1 MEKKKYPAVNIGS
14 ASMLVVFI
22 ILCLVTFSVLSVA
35 SANRDYTYSQKIADR
50 TTSYYKASGK
60 AETILSQIDREL
72 KSAYEQ
78 YGADY
83 LSHISGA
90 FADIGEVEN
99 FTLPSLSFSVP
110 INDTQ
115 ALSVSLVIQVPKNT
129 GDTFYTITSWTEIS
143 TEQWDGDTTLNL
155 M

>member
-22 ILCLVTFSVLSVA
+22 ILCLVIFSVLSVA
-35 SANRDYTYSQKIADR
+35 SANHDYTYSQKIADR

-83 LSHISGA
+83 LSHISDA
-90 FADIGEVEN
+90 FADIEEVEN

>member
-35 SANRDYTYSQKIADR
+35 SANRDYTYSKKIADR

-90 FADIGEVEN
+90 FADIEEVEN

-129 GDTFYTITSWTEIS
+129 KDTFYTITSWTEIS